1 MWGFEG
7 VRREEGG
14 GRQLI
19 NNGFISLEFGVATLK
34 NIIVA
39 VLHRFDKVEIWVSIA
54 RSGMEV
60 SSIKVYWSFTW

>member
-1 MWGFEG
+1 M
-7 VRREEGG
+7 
-14 GRQLI
+14 I